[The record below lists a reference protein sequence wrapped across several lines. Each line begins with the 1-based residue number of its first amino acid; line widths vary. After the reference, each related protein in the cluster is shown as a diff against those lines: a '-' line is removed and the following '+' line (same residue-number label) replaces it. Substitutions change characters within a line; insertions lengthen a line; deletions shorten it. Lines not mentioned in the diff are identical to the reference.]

1 VVYRTAQWYP
11 ELITHVFSVCTPY
24 AAPSKHFIPLT
35 DMVNGPLP
43 QFGYQMQLAGP
54 ELEAKMKSYDQ
65 VRNFLKALYGGR
77 SEQGKPCFR
86 SETGIDLVGL
96 ETIGVAPSLD
106 GEVCSSRS
114 DSKIIIDLDLQ
125 DLEYYTKEYMRHGL
139 HGPLNWYRTRRINFE
154 DDLK

>member
-1 VVYRTAQWYP
+1 
-11 ELITHVFSVCTPY
+11 
-24 AAPSKHFIPLT
+24 
-35 DMVNGPLP
+35 
-43 QFGYQMQLAGP
+43 MQLAGP
-54 ELEAKMKSYDQ
+54 ELEANVKSYNE

-77 SEQGKPCFR
+77 SEQSKPCFR
-86 SETGIDLVGL
+86 PETGIDLVAL

-106 GEVCSSRS
+106 GEVCLSGS
-114 DSKIIIDLDLQ
+114 DSRIIIDQDLQ

>member
-1 VVYRTAQWYP
+1 
-11 ELITHVFSVCTPY
+11 
-24 AAPSKHFIPLT
+24 
-35 DMVNGPLP
+35 MVNGPLP

-54 ELEAKMKSYDQ
+54 ELEANVKTYDQ
-65 VRNFLKALYGGR
+65 VRNFLKALYGGK

-86 SETGIDLVGL
+86 PESGIDLAGM

-106 GEVCSSRS
+106 GEACSNEMNSQTVT
-114 DSKIIIDLDLQ
+114 DSKLQ
-125 DLEYYTKEYMRHGL
+125 ELEYYTREYMRHGL